1 MEIHSRSEE
10 QTACMA
16 EGLAKLLK
24 PGDLVFLIGQLGAGK
39 TCFIRY
45 AAKAL
50 GIREPVT
57 SPSFTMAQTY
67 SGVIRVHHLDL
78 YRLSSFSAEDAIDF
92 EEFFEKDAVTFIEWP
107 ERAEPFIEEPDVIVR
122 LEHVDLNS
130 RRISIESSNDR
141 LAGRLEQLHANTGH

>member
-1 MEIHSRSEE
+1 MEILSRSEAK
-10 QTACMA
+10 TASVA
-16 EGLAKLLK
+16 ESLAKLLL
-24 PGDLVFLIGQLGAGK
+24 PGDLVFMIGQLGAGK

-50 GIREPVT
+50 GVDEPVT
-57 SPSFTMAQTY
+57 SPSFTMAQSY

-92 EEFFEKDAVTFIEWP
+92 EDFFEKDAVTFIEWP
-107 ERAEPFIEEPDVIVR
+107 ERAELFIEKPDVVVK

-141 LAGRLEQLHANTGH
+141 ITCGLEKLNARTGH